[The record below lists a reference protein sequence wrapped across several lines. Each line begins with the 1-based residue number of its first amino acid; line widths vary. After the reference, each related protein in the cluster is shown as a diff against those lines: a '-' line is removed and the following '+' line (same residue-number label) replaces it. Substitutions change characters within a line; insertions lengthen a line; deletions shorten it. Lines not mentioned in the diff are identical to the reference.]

1 MRGKHC
7 RSNLVPSKFR
17 RQDLRNAVTPSPK
30 AARTMRE
37 DPSNRG
43 RERPGDIVGEI
54 LHDVGDEL
62 AAVVSVPGEL
72 TYRTLVKF
80 FEFIG
85 ESSILLTRTM
95 RFIFTGL
102 ISARDTI
109 SQMAII
115 GVASMPI
122 VLITVAFSGAVLSLY
137 MSQLVVAWGL
147 GSFTGAVVGLSIVRE
162 IGPVLTAVV
171 VAARAGSAIAAEIG
185 SMKVTEQVDALR
197 SLAISPIQYLVVPRL
212 LAGILMLPVLTVF
225 ADVIGTAAGYM
236 IAVVNGVAGGGFI
249 SSLKSQVLP
258 YDVIMGLLK
267 TVFFGIVIVIVG
279 AQQGLQTA
287 GGATGVGKSTTNAVV
302 ISIVIIYILNFFLA
316 YVMFGGKTAFL

>member
-1 MRGKHC
+1 
-7 RSNLVPSKFR
+7 
-17 RQDLRNAVTPSPK
+17 
-30 AARTMRE
+30 MRE

-85 ESSILLTRTM
+85 ESSILVIRTM
-95 RFIFTGL
+95 RFILTGA
-102 ISARDTI
+102 INARDTI
-109 SQMAII
+109 NQMAVI

-122 VLITVAFSGAVLSLY
+122 VLVTVAFSGAVLSLY

-171 VAARAGSAIAAEIG
+171 VAARAGSAIAAELG
-185 SMKVTEQVDALR
+185 SMKVTEQIDALR
-197 SLAISPIQYLVVPRL
+197 SLAVSPVRYLVVPRL
-212 LAGILMLPVLTVF
+212 LAGILMLPVLTIF
-225 ADVIGTAAGYM
+225 ADVIGTAAGYLV
-236 IAVVNGVAGGGFI
+236 AVVNGVAGGGFI

-258 YDVIMGLLK
+258 YDVVMGLIK
-267 TVFFGIVIVIVG
+267 TIFFGIVIVIVG
-279 AQQGLQTA
+279 AQQGLQTS

-302 ISIVIIYILNFFLA
+302 ISIVIIYILNFLLA